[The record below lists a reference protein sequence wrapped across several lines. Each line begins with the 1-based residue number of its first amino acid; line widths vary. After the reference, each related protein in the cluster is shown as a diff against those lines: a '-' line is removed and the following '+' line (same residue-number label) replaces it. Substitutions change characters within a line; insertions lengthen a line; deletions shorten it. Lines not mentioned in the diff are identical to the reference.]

1 MSGAVLRWIGYG
13 LVALL
18 AIVATVGA
26 VAPAQWLAAAVAAAT
41 RGRVELAEAK
51 GTLWN
56 GEATL
61 VLASGSGP
69 GAVRASLPERLSWR
83 LSPWQLLAGTVDLTL
98 RHPSALAQPLAIR
111 AWPNGRA
118 TLSAALVRLPAAL
131 LIGLGAPWNTVRPGG
146 VVTLSWDR
154 LQIEPGRWQGNFSAE
169 WQYASSAL
177 TPVSPMGHYRL
188 QTNGVFPGTQLNLLT
203 LSGPLELTGSGTI
216 AEGGRLRFQG
226 VARAVPDADPGVK
239 TQLTGLI
246 SLLGRRDGESA
257 ILNIGS

>member
-1 MSGAVLRWIGYG
+1 MLRWIAYATVA
-13 LVALL
+13 LVAVL
-18 AIVATVGA
+18 ATAA
-26 VAPAQWLAAAVAAAT
+26 ALAPAQWLAAGVARAT
-41 RGRVELAEAK
+41 QGRVDLAEAK
-51 GTLWN
+51 GTLWR

-61 VLASGSGP
+61 VLTSGSGA
-69 GAVRASLPERLSWR
+69 GAARASLPERLSWR
-83 LSPWQLLAGTVDLTL
+83 LSPWQLLAGTIDLTL
-98 RHPSALAQPLAIR
+98 QHPSALSQPLAVR
-111 AWPNGRA
+111 AWFNGTA
-118 TLSAALVRLPAAL
+118 TLGSATVRLPASL
-131 LIGLGAPWNTVRPGG
+131 LVGLGAPWNTVRPGG
-146 VVTLSWDR
+146 LITLSWDR
-154 LQIEPGRWQGNFSAE
+154 LRIEPGRWQGNLSAE

-226 VARAVPDADPGVK
+226 VARAVPNADPGVK

-257 ILNIGS
+257 ILNIGT

>member
-1 MSGAVLRWIGYG
+1 MLRWIGYG
-13 LVALL
+13 LVALM
-18 AIVATVGA
+18 ATAATVG
-26 VAPAQWLAAAVAAAT
+26 VLAPAQWLAAAVAGAT
-41 RGRVELAEAK
+41 HGRVELAETK

-61 VLASGSGP
+61 VLASGAAP

-83 LSPWQLLAGTVDLTL
+83 LSPWQLLTGTIDLTL
-98 RHPSALAQPLAIR
+98 RHPSALSQPLAIR

-118 TLSAALVRLPAAL
+118 TLGAATVRLPASL
-131 LIGLGAPWNTVRPGG
+131 LVGLGAPWNTVRPGG
-146 VVTLSWDR
+146 VITLSWDR
-154 LQIEPGRWQGNFSAE
+154 LQIEPGRWQGSLSAE

-177 TPVSPMGHYRL
+177 TPVAPMGHYRL
-188 QTNGVFPGTQLNLLT
+188 QTNGVFPGTELNLLT

-226 VARAVPDADPGVK
+226 VARAMPSADPGVK

-246 SLLGRRDGESA
+246 SLLGRRDGDSA
-257 ILNIGS
+257 ILNIGT